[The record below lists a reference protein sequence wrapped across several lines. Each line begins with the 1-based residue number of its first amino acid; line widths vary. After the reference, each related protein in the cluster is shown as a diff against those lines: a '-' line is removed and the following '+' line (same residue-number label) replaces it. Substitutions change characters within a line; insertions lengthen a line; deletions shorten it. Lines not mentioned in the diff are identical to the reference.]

1 LFSRILGIALILES
15 FHRHAILVYRF
26 SYHTPHISFRSYA
39 TRCHFDPFPRSTIQ
53 IARAKEIKAHFQQ
66 KQAHEGADARKA
78 AERRATGAIVSLGL
92 VEEGGD
98 DAGSK
103 Q

>member
-1 LFSRILGIALILES
+1 MSSLSTLLHDNPLQ
-15 FHRHAILVYRF
+15 HTLHLVSHLTHPSAR
-26 SYHTPHISFRSYA
+26 R
-39 TRCHFDPFPRSTIQ
+39 Q

-98 DAGSK
+98 AK
-103 Q
+103 E